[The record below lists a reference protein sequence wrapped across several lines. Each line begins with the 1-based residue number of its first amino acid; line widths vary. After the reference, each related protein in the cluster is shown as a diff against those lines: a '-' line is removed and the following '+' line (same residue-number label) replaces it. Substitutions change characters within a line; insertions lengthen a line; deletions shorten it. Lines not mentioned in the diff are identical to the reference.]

1 MEHQAALLRA
11 SRDPLKATTK
21 EGFIMEK
28 HEEKD
33 RGPDDELDRAESLDE
48 WLKRVVREA
57 S

>member
-1 MEHQAALLRA
+1 MGGVILYR
-11 SRDPLKATTK
+11 SIK
-21 EGFIMEK
+21 EEFIMKK

-33 RGPDDELDRAESLDE
+33 RDPDDELDRAESLDE